1 MLEMPVLKPI
11 PIRTREVGW
20 IIATWR
26 WITKIR
32 QWKLVEEWHHRLPDK
47 TEIVIPPGFVFDGA
61 SIPRPF
67 WAILS
72 PVGLLLLPGL
82 IHDFGYRYNFLLRR
96 NAQGALVRYKEGE
109 GRRFW
114 DRLFREVAIQVNSFR
129 VINWIAWLALWAFG
143 CFAWC
148 ARRKKSSPIYWLR
161 AEAPHN

>member
-1 MLEMPVLKPI
+1 MLEMPILKPI

-20 IIATWR
+20 IKATWR

-32 QWKLVEEWHHRLPDK
+32 KWELVDEWHHLLPDK
-47 TEIVIPPGFVFDGA
+47 TEIVIPPEFVFDGA

-82 IHDFGYRYNFLLRR
+82 VHDFGYRYDFLLRR
-96 NAQGALVRYKEGE
+96 NARGALVRYKEGE

-114 DRLFREVAIQVNSFR
+114 DRLFREVGIQVNSFR

-143 CFAWC
+143 CFAWS
-148 ARRKKSSPIYWLR
+148 ARRKNPSPIYWLQ